1 MTDMQTAI
9 TAEEW
14 GWINAAINRLP
25 YSGLLDGRTGGIHD
39 VNTLVAILTNFGQV
53 LSRVSDKAQAQERER
68 RALERELGEYKQFV
82 TNTRGVFDVFVN
94 GGPVT
99 GPATPNAESPTG
111 VAEPYTGPATPL
123 KD

>member
-14 GWINAAINRLP
+14 GRINAAVNQLP
-25 YSGLLDGRTGGIHD
+25 YSGLLGAAGIHD
-39 VNTLVAILTNFGQV
+39 VNTLVATLTNFGQV

-111 VAEPYTGPATPL
+111 VAEPYTGPVTPL